1 MELAAALFGVGA
13 LLAVGIAAVG
23 SATGQGRTAA
33 TAMEAIARN
42 PEAGGRIFIS
52 MLLALAFME
61 ALTLFVF
68 ALVFI
73 VQGSV
78 LSLIGG

>member
-1 MELAAALFGVGA
+1 MELAAALFGFGA

-33 TAMEAIARN
+33 AAMEAIARN

-78 LSLIGG
+78 LGIIGG